1 MKDVESEARRFW
13 EEKEAE
19 KGGKVTFYTFAT
31 FLGRSSDRQVT
42 NGGLVYII
50 DDNIFFEDF
59 EKDNWLVKLVARKQK
74 YEKTEFSVK
83 KGEISLSRIVT
94 RNSALNCIGG
104 FCESLETKEL
114 SVFMKLFSKPVV
126 QIVMKNG
133 SSLFFDMMRGQD
145 FIKEL

>member
-1 MKDVESEARRFW
+1 MKDVESEARKFW

-42 NGGLVYII
+42 NGGLVYTI
-50 DDNIFFEDF
+50 DDKIYFEDF
-59 EKDNWLVKLVARKQK
+59 EKDNWLAKLITRKKK
-74 YEKTEFSVK
+74 YEKTELSVK
-83 KGEISLSRIVT
+83 KEDISLLRIVT
-94 RNSALNCIGG
+94 RNSALNCIAG

-114 SVFMKLFSKPVV
+114 SAFMKLFAKPVV
-126 QIVMKNG
+126 QIIMKNG